1 MAGNA
6 NSGRKAEKPF
16 RDALRMELAA
26 LGDDHKALRQIA
38 RNLIKMAMDEEG
50 KLDAIKEL
58 ADRSDGKVAQAIVGD
73 DEQDAISVVTKIV
86 REIVRPQPVDPN
98 G

>member
-26 LGDDHKALRQIA
+26 IGDDHKALRQIA
-38 RNLIKMAMDEEG
+38 RNLINLAMAEDC

-58 ADRSDGKVAQAIVGD
+58 ADRTDGKVPQAHIGGD
-73 DEQDAISVVTKIV
+73 EDDNPINVVARIE
-86 REIVRPQPVDPN
+86 RIIVDPLTPN

>member
-16 RDALRMELAA
+16 RDALRMALAEA
-26 LGDDHKALRQIA
+26 GEDHRALRIIA
-38 RNLIKMAMDEEG
+38 AKLIEKAQEG
-50 KLDAIKEL
+50 DMQAIKEL
-58 ADRSDGKVAQAIVGD
+58 ADRTDGKVAQSIIGGD
-73 DEQDAISVVTKIV
+73 EDDPAISLVQRIERIV
-86 REIVRPQPVDPN
+86 VRPNAPNPN

>member
-6 NSGRKAEKPF
+6 NSGRRAEKPF

-26 LGDDHKALRQIA
+26 IGDDHKALRQIA

-73 DEQDAISVVTKIV
+73 DEQDPISVVSKIV
-86 REIVRPQPVDPN
+86 REIVRPQPNDPN
-98 G
+98 R

>member
-16 RDALRMELAA
+16 RDALRMQLLEA
-26 LGDDHKALRQIA
+26 GEDHKALRAIA
-38 RNLIKMAMDEEG
+38 AKLIDKALEG
-50 KLDAIKEL
+50 DMQAIKEL
-58 ADRSDGKVAQAIVGD
+58 ADRTDGKVPQAIVGD
-73 DEQDAISVVTKIV
+73 DESDAISLVHRIERVV
-86 REIVRPQPVDPN
+86 VRPNASNPN

>member
-1 MAGNA
+1 MAGNS

-26 LGDDHKALRQIA
+26 AGEDHKALRIIA
-38 RNLIKMAMDEEG
+38 AKLVEKAQEG
-50 KLDAIKEL
+50 DMQAIKEL
-58 ADRSDGKVAQAIVGD
+58 ADRTDGKVPQALIGN
-73 DEQDAISVVTKIV
+73 DEADAISVVTKIV
-86 REIVRPQPVDPN
+86 REIVRPQPNNPN

>member
-26 LGDDHKALRQIA
+26 AGEDHKALRMIA
-38 RNLIKMAMDEEG
+38 ARLIEMAASGDMQ
-50 KLDAIKEL
+50 AIKEL
-58 ADRSDGKVAQAIVGD
+58 ADRTDGKSVQQI
-73 DEQDAISVVTKIV
+73 DADVTV
-86 REIVRPQPVDPN
+86 RSIEELIDQLS
-98 G
+98 